1 MRFVSL
7 IFSIA
12 VVLSC
17 TSSLIAGPLVNG
29 SFEDPVLPTDG
40 RFDDTVP
47 TGWTV
52 YTDQTCNP
60 QMLRYTSGSVPVP
73 DGVQYAQIQTT
84 AAVAGTYAGFYQT
97 FDVIPGAPYLISG
110 WFRPLSGTS
119 VARIGVDLTGATT
132 RPTSWG
138 AMLDGAVSQVWTEF
152 SFEVTATGPS
162 MTIFLDHQQT
172 GTKANRATAFDGIR
186 IEVVPEPGSVVSL
199 LSGLVGLAGYV
210 TRRRK

>member
-7 IFSIA
+7 IFSLAI
-12 VVLSC
+12 VLSS
-17 TSSLIAGPLVNG
+17 TSSLIAGPLTNG
-29 SFEDPVLPTDG
+29 SFEDPVLPNDG
-40 RFDDTVP
+40 RFDNTVP

-60 QMLRYTSGSVPVP
+60 QMSRYASGGVPVP

-84 AAVAGTYAGFYQT
+84 AGIAGTYAGFYQT
-97 FDVIPGAPYLISG
+97 FDVIPGAPYIISG

-119 VARIGVDLTGATT
+119 VARVGVDLTGATT
-132 RPTSWG
+132 RPESWG

-172 GTKANRATAFDGIR
+172 GTKAGRATAFDGIKV
-186 IEVVPEPGSVVSL
+186 EVVPEPASVVSL
-199 LSGLVGLAGYV
+199 LGGLAGLLGCV
-210 TRRRK
+210 ARRRK